1 METLHI
7 LQLKVSF
14 FSTFISESNENHVLN
29 FKDKST
35 MFSLKIL
42 IRDESMRSNVSR
54 HGIKRLLKIT
64 SRQRIETQILK
75 TFFNV
80 TLHDIIDLIFKGL
93 GLICFFQWYAISGPR
108 ANTVTD
114 FWTMAW
120 QEDIC
125 QVVMLTNLTGEG
137 KVCHFWYLF
146 WWIIWHLLTTLELF
160 NNGIVSHQLSQWK
173 IR

>member
-1 METLHI
+1 
-7 LQLKVSF
+7 
-14 FSTFISESNENHVLN
+14 
-29 FKDKST
+29 

-93 GLICFFQWYAISGPR
+93 GLICFFQ
-108 ANTVTD
+108 
-114 FWTMAW
+114 
-120 QEDIC
+120 
-125 QVVMLTNLTGEG
+125 
-137 KVCHFWYLF
+137 
-146 WWIIWHLLTTLELF
+146 
-160 NNGIVSHQLSQWK
+160 
-173 IR
+173 

>member
-54 HGIKRLLKIT
+54 HGIKRVIQDHVWAT
-64 SRQRIETQILK
+64 NR
-75 TFFNV
+75 
-80 TLHDIIDLIFKGL
+80 D
-93 GLICFFQWYAISGPR
+93 
-108 ANTVTD
+108 TD
-114 FWTMAW
+114 M
-120 QEDIC
+120 
-125 QVVMLTNLTGEG
+125 
-137 KVCHFWYLF
+137 
-146 WWIIWHLLTTLELF
+146 
-160 NNGIVSHQLSQWK
+160 
-173 IR
+173 